1 MYKAV
6 GYLRRS
12 TDDKQADS
20 IDIQREEILDYAA
33 RHGYEIV
40 RWYIDDGVSGHNVD
54 RDDFVRMIEDAETKN
69 DFDFVLVRHQS
80 RFARFRPAK
89 TIRYLDRLDD
99 VGVRLVTSK
108 QGAIDINDLAQFLI
122 ASIEAQ
128 TDHSF
133 SKTLSEL
140 TIRGQSK
147 QANSGYSAG
156 QAAPYGYDRMLVDEE
171 GNHRTRVKRGEKVA
185 KPDGWHTTFVP
196 GDPAHV
202 AHVQWIFAQYLSG
215 DSPWTIAKT
224 LNKRG
229 VPSPRGGKWNKG
241 TIRDMLKNEIYCG
254 DFAWNKTRQ
263 GRFHSLVDG
272 KATERS
278 RSENAPTKSGR
289 RKHKVLLN
297 DREDWVVVQ
306 QCHEAIIDKSDWLA
320 IQVRMRKNTT
330 HPGGAHAKQ
339 GYEYLV
345 RGLVHCECGAK
356 MHGRIT
362 KRRKNGKVY
371 EKRKYVCAAYDSNG
385 TCKHNWAGADE
396 LHEKVIDQFL
406 RILRDPKNLARLT
419 AMINHRLATP
429 RSEDTQ
435 VQSLTRQ
442 LAELDQKMQA
452 GADRV
457 LSAPDDVL
465 ETVYDQI
472 RKSKSERRHVEDELR
487 TVLAK
492 SKKADSASWSVND
505 VLAAV
510 KKLADQLGSGEP
522 KAVQAALKANIERIQ
537 LRFRTEQD
545 GKRSI
550 QRLAGGE
557 IHLVTER
564 QVAGAGFEPTTSR
577 L

>member
-1 MYKAV
+1 MRKAA

-20 IDIQREEILDYAA
+20 IEIQREEVLAYAA
-33 RHGYEIV
+33 KHGYEIV
-40 RWYIDDGVSGHNVD
+40 RWYVDDGVSGHNVD
-54 RDDFVRMIEDAETKN
+54 RDDFVRMIEDAESTD

-89 TIRYLDRLDD
+89 TIRFLDRLDD
-99 VGVRLVTSK
+99 VGVKLVTAK
-108 QGAIDINDLAQFLI
+108 QGVIDINDLAQFLM

-147 QANSGYSAG
+147 KAKNGYSAG

-171 GNHRTRVKRGEKVA
+171 GNHRTRVKQGEKVA

-196 GDPAHV
+196 GDPDRV
-202 AHVQWIFAQYLSG
+202 AHVQWIFSQYLAG

-254 DFAWNKTRQ
+254 DFVWNKTRQ
-263 GRFHSLVDG
+263 GKFHSLVDG
-272 KATERS
+272 KATERNRKES
-278 RSENAPTKSGR
+278 DSSKSGR
-289 RKHKVLLN
+289 RKHKVVAN
-297 DREDWVVVQ
+297 DREDWVVVEQ
-306 QCHEAIIDKSDWLA
+306 SHEAIIEKSDWLA
-320 IQVRMRKNTT
+320 VQTRMQRNTT
-330 HPGGAHAKQ
+330 HPGGTNAKK

-345 RGLVHCECGAK
+345 RGLVYCECGAR

-362 KRRKNGKVY
+362 RRRKTGKVY

-385 TCKHNWAGADE
+385 TCKHNWVDADE
-396 LHEKVIDQFL
+396 LHEKVVSQLTGVL
-406 RILRDPKNLARLT
+406 RNEDNLKRLT
-419 AMINHRLATP
+419 ALINRRLSTP
-429 RSEDTQ
+429 KSDDPQ
-435 VQSLTRQ
+435 IQSLTRQ
-442 LAELDQKMQA
+442 LAELDQKIQA
-452 GADRV
+452 GADRL

-465 ETVYDQI
+465 ETLYSQI
-472 RKSKSERRHVEDELR
+472 RKAKEQRRHVEDELQSV
-487 TVLAK
+487 TSK
-492 SKKADSASWSVND
+492 SQPKNDKAWTIDD
-505 VLAAV
+505 VLAAIDN
-510 KKLADQLGSGEP
+510 LADQLSCGES
-522 KAVQAALKANIERIQ
+522 KAVQKALQANIERIQ
-537 LRFRTEQD
+537 LKFRTVQD
-545 GKRSI
+545 GKRQI

-564 QVAGAGFEPTTSR
+564 QMAGTGFEPATSR

>member
-20 IDIQREEILDYAA
+20 IDIQQEEIQAYAA
-33 RHGYEIV
+33 EHGYEIL
-40 RWYIDDGVSGHNVD
+40 RWYMDDGVSGHNVD
-54 RDDFVRMIEDAETKN
+54 RDDFVRMIEDAELKN

-108 QGAIDINDLAQFLI
+108 QGVIDINDLAQFLI

-128 TDHSF
+128 TDHAF

-147 QANSGYSAG
+147 QASSGYSAG
-156 QAAPYGYDRMLVDEE
+156 QAAPYGYDRMLVDED
-171 GNHRTRVKRGEKVA
+171 GNHRTRIQRGEKVA

-196 GDPAHV
+196 GDPALV
-202 AHVQWIFAQYLSG
+202 AQVQWIFAQYLSG
-215 DSPWTIAKT
+215 DSPWTIAKS

-272 KATERS
+272 KATERT
-278 RSENAPTKSGR
+278 RSENAPTKTGR
-289 RKHKVLLN
+289 RKHKVLAN
-297 DREDWVVVQ
+297 DREDWVIVEQ
-306 QCHEAIIDKSDWLA
+306 SHEAIIEKSDWLA
-320 IQVRMRKNTT
+320 VQVRMRKNAT
-330 HPGGAHAKQ
+330 HPGGAHAKK

-362 KRRKNGKVY
+362 RRRKNGKVY
-371 EKRKYVCAAYDSNG
+371 EARKYVCAAYDSNG
-385 TCKHNWAGADE
+385 TCKHNWVAADE
-396 LHEKVIDQFL
+396 LHEKVVSQFVG
-406 RILRDPKNLARLT
+406 ILRDPQNLARLT
-419 AMINHRLATP
+419 AMINHRLAAP
-429 RSEDTQ
+429 NSDDAQ

-442 LAELDQKMQA
+442 LAAADQKLQA
-452 GADRV
+452 GEDRL
-457 LSAPDDVL
+457 LSVPEDML
-465 ETVYDQI
+465 ESVYEQI
-472 RKSKSERRHVEDELR
+472 RKAKAQRRHIEEEFR
-487 TVLAK
+487 TLQAK
-492 SKKADSASWSVND
+492 SKKADSACWSVDD
-505 VLAAV
+505 VLAAIE
-510 KKLADQLGSGEP
+510 KLAEQLGSSEP
-522 KAVQAALKANIERIQ
+522 KAVQAALQANIETIQ

-545 GKRSI
+545 GKRRI